1 MIVVLADNAAPAQ
14 VEEVCER
21 LRAAGYRTELSQGE
35 MKTLVGALGE
45 APPEKEALMAAL
57 ETLPFVERVIPVTKP
72 YKLAMRAFRPEG
84 TRFSVRGVPVGG
96 GRTVVIAG
104 PCSVETEGQI
114 LASARAVAGA

>member
-35 MKTLVGALGE
+35 TKTLVGAVGE
-45 APPEKEALMAAL
+45 APPQKEALMAAL

-72 YKLAMRAFRPEG
+72 YRLALHAFRPEG
-84 TRFSVRGVPVGG
+84 TRFSVRGVEVGG
-96 GRTVVIAG
+96 ENLVVMAG
-104 PCSVETEGQI
+104 PCSVETEEQI
-114 LASARAVAGA
+114 VGT